1 MTSPQ
6 EKAAAARK
14 AAEEAAR
21 IAAEAAAAAEAAEAE
36 AAAAES
42 GGAAAASG
50 GSAPESGEP
59 APESGA
65 GAAGAGRATAGS
77 DGASGAAGDA
87 AGSGSAAESAG
98 ESGAAPSGSAGAR
111 SADGGSSAAQDIA
124 AGYAVEG
131 AALELGTVVV
141 DGTVDP
147 TARVRI
153 PLRTMNR
160 HGLVAGA
167 TGTGKTKT
175 LQGIAEQLSRAGV
188 PVVLADVK
196 GDLSGLS
203 RPGEQNEK
211 LAQRAVETAATDW
224 APTGFPTEF
233 VSLGTGGLGVPIR
246 ATITSF
252 GPILLSKVLGL
263 NETQEST
270 LGLIF
275 HWADKQGLGLL
286 DLKDLRAVIQH
297 LTSPEGKAD
306 LQGIGGVSAS
316 TAGVILRALVN
327 LEADGGDTFFGE
339 PELDPADLL
348 RTEGEQGVITLFELG
363 AQAARPAMF
372 STFLMWVLAD
382 LFQTLPEV
390 GDVDKPELVFIFDEA
405 HLLFADASK
414 AFLDQVEQTVKL
426 IRSKGVGVFFCT
438 QLPTDIPN
446 AVLSQLGARIQHA
459 LRAFTPDDQ
468 KALSKTVRTY
478 PKTDTYDLEQA
489 LTSLGIG
496 EAIVTVLSERGAP
509 TPVAWTRIQPPR
521 SLMDTIGADAIKSRA
536 LASALHGKYGQT
548 VDRESAY
555 EMLAANVAAAEPEAE
570 PQPVP
575 GRSPSAEEDSA
586 AERIMK
592 NPAVKSFLRSAA
604 TVAGREITRSLFGT
618 RRRR

>member
-1 MTSPQ
+1 MTSPD
-6 EKAAAARK
+6 EKLAAARK
-14 AAEEAAR
+14 AAAD
-21 IAAEAAAAAEAAEAE
+21 AAAALEAAEKE
-36 AAAAES
+36 AAEQQQAP
-42 GGAAAASG
+42 AAAPASG
-50 GSAPESGEP
+50 GSEKAK
-59 APESGA
+59 A
-65 GAAGAGRATAGS
+65 
-77 DGASGAAGDA
+77 
-87 AGSGSAAESAG
+87 
-98 ESGAAPSGSAGAR
+98 
-111 SADGGSSAAQDIA
+111 IA
-124 AGYAVEG
+124 AGYASEG
-131 AALELGTVVV
+131 AALELGAIIV
-141 DGTVDP
+141 DGQIDP
-147 TARVRI
+147 EARVRI
-153 PLRTMNR
+153 PLATVNR

-188 PVVLADVK
+188 PVVLADIK

-203 RPGEQNEK
+203 RPGEDNDK
-211 LAQRAVETAATDW
+211 IKTRATETGATDW
-224 APTGFPTEF
+224 AAAGFPTEF
-233 VSLGTGGLGVPIR
+233 VSLGTGGIGVPIR

-275 HWADKQGLGLL
+275 HWADTQGLALL
-286 DLKDLRAVIQH
+286 DLKDLRSVIQH
-297 LTSPEGKAD
+297 LTSDEGKAD
-306 LQGIGGVSAS
+306 LKGIGGVSSA

-339 PELDPADLL
+339 PELETEDLL
-348 RTEGEQGVITLFELG
+348 RSVGGNGIITLFELG

-390 GDVDKPELVFIFDEA
+390 GDVDKPKLVFIFDEA
-405 HLLFADASK
+405 HLLFNDASK
-414 AFLDQVEQTVKL
+414 AFVDQVEQTVKL

-468 KALSKTVRTY
+468 KALNKTVRTY
-478 PKTDTYDLEQA
+478 PKTDVYDLEKA

-496 EAIVTVLSERGAP
+496 EAVVTVLSERGAP
-509 TPVAWTRIQPPR
+509 TPVAWTRLRPPR
-521 SLMDTIGADAIKSRA
+521 SLMDTIGADAIKA
-536 LASALHGKYGQT
+536 AAASSPLQGKYGQT
-548 VDRESAY
+548 IDRESAY
-555 EMLAANVAAAEPEAE
+555 EKLSAKIAATPEIQDAPPPPPAREDNEPTAAEK
-570 PQPVP
+570 
-575 GRSPSAEEDSA
+575 
-586 AERIMK
+586 IMK

-604 TVAGREITRSLFGT
+604 SAAGREISRSIFGT